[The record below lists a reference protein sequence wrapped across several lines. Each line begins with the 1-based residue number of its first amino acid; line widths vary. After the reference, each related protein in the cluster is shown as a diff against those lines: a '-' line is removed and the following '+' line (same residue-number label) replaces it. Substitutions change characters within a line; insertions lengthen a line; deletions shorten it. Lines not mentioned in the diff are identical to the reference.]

1 MSVTLQAAVHLG
13 QDYTGNL
20 RSIKNQPF
28 KSVRLLFQTTE
39 RLITDQ
45 MEITGLSTIDW
56 KQPMW
61 RETTLLCDGAVQI
74 ANSQTY
80 VFFPTQYTVWETSVT
95 NQSNPGKT
103 GSNGFWKHATSKNWL
118 ELTESRWNSRDIFPG
133 FTTLAILAEIQNMMA
148 ELKCDPDQFQRKDHL
163 HVDI

>member
-20 RSIKNQPF
+20 RSIKNQPL
-28 KSVRLLFQTTE
+28 KSVRQLFQTTE

-80 VFFPTQYTVWETSVT
+80 FFPTQCTVWETSVT
-95 NQSNPGKT
+95 NQSKPGKT
-103 GSNGFWKHATSKNWL
+103 GSNGFL
-118 ELTESRWNSRDIFPG
+118 E
-133 FTTLAILAEIQNMMA
+133 TLS
-148 ELKCDPDQFQRKDHL
+148 QRFGSN
-163 HVDI
+163 